1 MVRIFFAFFSCS
13 GKTSELLQKAQ
24 QVEQFMKMICQD
36 DDDDS
41 SVIDNE
47 DARYQYTVP
56 STGATVTGNFLE
68 ILL

>member
-1 MVRIFFAFFSCS
+1 
-13 GKTSELLQKAQ
+13 
-24 QVEQFMKMICQD
+24 MKMICED

-56 STGATVTGNFLE
+56 STGATVTGNFLGN
-68 ILL
+68 LLLQLQRNPA